1 MVKSTTLLKQHS
13 KMDTKDLNKI
23 QKDREEKL
31 KKLRDAGFNFP
42 NDFEKKDNLGDVA
55 EQFSNET
62 KIDFEQKVV
71 SVQSAGRIIF
81 KRVMGKVSFMTLED
95 ASGRLQAY
103 FSLDNL
109 GDDLAQIKEWDLGD
123 IVGITG
129 NLFRTK
135 TEELTIEVKEAKLL
149 TKSLN
154 PMPEKHKGISNIE
167 TIYRQRYIDLMSN
180 QDSRELFIKRNKI
193 IQSLRKNL
201 EEKGFLEVETPM
213 MHPIPGGANAR
224 PFETHHNALDKKLYL
239 RIAPELYLKRLLV
252 GGFEKVFEINRNFR
266 NEGISTIHN
275 PEFTMLEFYEAFGKL
290 DKTTAFIQKLIQDS
304 VQEVNGTLKI
314 EYDGRPLDL
323 SNDFKVISIKDL
335 LKEKLGLKNLDTAE
349 EIFDA
354 ANKTG
359 MKIKKSWGW
368 GKVLLELFE
377 TNIEKDLWAPTF
389 VKDYPYEVSPLSR
402 KKDDDPDYTDRVE
415 LFIGG
420 REFANFFCE
429 LNDPID
435 QENRF
440 DDQLKQKD
448 LGDIEAM
455 FFDEDYINALKHGMP
470 PAVGVGI
477 GIDRLIMLATDS
489 QSIRDVVLFPTLK

>member
-1 MVKSTTLLKQHS
+1 
-13 KMDTKDLNKI
+13 MDTKELNKI

-31 KKLRDAGFNFP
+31 KKLRDQGFNFP
-42 NDFEKKDNLGDVA
+42 NDFDKNHNLGEIA
-55 EQFSNET
+55 EKFSDSSKLDLEKN
-62 KIDFEQKVV
+62 
-71 SVQSAGRIIF
+71 SNRVQSAGRIVL

-95 ASGRLQAY
+95 TSGRLQAY
-103 FSLDNL
+103 FSLNNL
-109 GDDLAQIKEWDLGD
+109 GDSLEEIKDWDLGD
-123 IVGITG
+123 IVGIKG

-135 TEELTIEVKEAKLL
+135 TDELTVEVEEALLL

-154 PMPEKHKGISNIE
+154 PIGVFQSLQAE
-167 TIYRQRYIDLMSN
+167 
-180 QDSRELFIKRNKI
+180 
-193 IQSLRKNL
+193 SLRKNL
-201 EEKGFLEVETPM
+201 ESTGFLEVETPM

-252 GGFEKVFEINRNFR
+252 GGFERVFEINRNFR

-275 PEFTMLEFYEAFGKL
+275 PEFTMLEFYEAYGNL
-290 DKTTAFIQKLIQDS
+290 EKTTNFIQKLVQDS
-304 VQEVNGTLKI
+304 VLAVNDSLKI
-314 EYDGRPLDL
+314 QYDGKPLDL
-323 SNDFKVISIKDL
+323 SKNFKVISVKEL
-335 LKEKLGLKNLDTAE
+335 LKQKLGIEKLESSK

-354 ANKTG
+354 AKKHNL
-359 MKIKKSWGW
+359 KINKSWGW

-377 TNIEKDLWAPTF
+377 KYVEKDLWEPTF

-402 KKDDDPDYTDRVE
+402 RKDGDKDYTDRVE
-415 LFIGG
+415 LFIAG

-435 QENRF
+435 QEERF

>member
-1 MVKSTTLLKQHS
+1 
-13 KMDTKDLNKI
+13 MDTKELNKI

-31 KKLRDAGFNFP
+31 KKLRDQGFNFP
-42 NDFEKKDNLGDVA
+42 NDFDKTHNLGEIA
-55 EQFSNET
+55 EKFSDSSKLDLEKNLNR
-62 KIDFEQKVV
+62 
-71 SVQSAGRIIF
+71 VQSAGRIVL

-95 ASGRLQAY
+95 TSGRLQAY
-103 FSLDNL
+103 FSFNNL
-109 GDDLAQIKEWDLGD
+109 GDSLEEIKDWDLGD
-123 IVGITG
+123 IVGIKG

-135 TEELTIEVKEAKLL
+135 TDELTVEVEEALLL

-167 TIYRQRYIDLMSN
+167 TIYRQRYIDLMSS
-180 QDSRELFIKRNKI
+180 QESRELFVKRNKI

-201 EEKGFLEVETPM
+201 ESAGFLEVETPM

-252 GGFEKVFEINRNFR
+252 GGFERVFEINRNFR

-275 PEFTMLEFYEAFGKL
+275 PEFTMLEFYEAYGNL
-290 DKTTAFIQKLIQDS
+290 EKTTNFIQKLVQDS
-304 VQEVNGTLKI
+304 VLEVNNSLKI
-314 EYDGRPLDL
+314 QYDGKPLDL
-323 SNDFKVISIKDL
+323 SKNFKVISVKEL
-335 LKEKLGLKNLDTAE
+335 LKQKLGIEKLESSK

-354 ANKTG
+354 AKKHNL
-359 MKIKKSWGW
+359 KINKSWGW

-377 TNIEKDLWAPTF
+377 KYVEKDLWEPTF

-402 KKDDDPDYTDRVE
+402 RKDGDKDYTDRVE
-415 LFIGG
+415 LFIAG

-435 QENRF
+435 QEERF

>member
-1 MVKSTTLLKQHS
+1 
-13 KMDTKDLNKI
+13 
-23 QKDREEKL
+23 
-31 KKLRDAGFNFP
+31 LRDQGFNFP
-42 NDFEKKDNLGDVA
+42 NDFDKTHNLGEIA
-55 EQFSNET
+55 EKFSDSSKLDLEKN
-62 KIDFEQKVV
+62 
-71 SVQSAGRIIF
+71 SNRVQSAGRIVL

-95 ASGRLQAY
+95 TSGRLQAY
-103 FSLDNL
+103 FSLNNL
-109 GDDLAQIKEWDLGD
+109 GDSLEEIKDWDLGD
-123 IVGITG
+123 IVGIKG

-135 TEELTIEVKEAKLL
+135 TDELTVEVEEALLL

-167 TIYRQRYIDLMSN
+167 TIYRQRYIDLMSS
-180 QDSRELFIKRNKI
+180 QESRELFVKRNKI

-201 EEKGFLEVETPM
+201 ESAGFLEVETPM

-252 GGFEKVFEINRNFR
+252 GGFERVFEINRNFR

-275 PEFTMLEFYEAFGKL
+275 PEFTMLEFYEAYGNL
-290 DKTTAFIQKLIQDS
+290 EKTTNFIQKLVQDS
-304 VQEVNGTLKI
+304 VLEVNDSLKI
-314 EYDGRPLDL
+314 QYDGKPLDL
-323 SNDFKVISIKDL
+323 SKNFKVISVKEL
-335 LKEKLGLKNLDTAE
+335 LKQKLGIEKLESSK

-354 ANKTG
+354 AKKHNL
-359 MKIKKSWGW
+359 KINKSWGW

-377 TNIEKDLWAPTF
+377 KYVEKDLWEPTF

-402 KKDDDPDYTDRVE
+402 RKDGDKDYTDRVE
-415 LFIGG
+415 LFIAG

-435 QENRF
+435 QEERF

>member
-1 MVKSTTLLKQHS
+1 
-13 KMDTKDLNKI
+13 MDTKELNKI

-31 KKLRDAGFNFP
+31 KKLRDQGFNFP
-42 NDFEKKDNLGDVA
+42 NDFDKTHNLGEIA
-55 EQFSNET
+55 EKFSDSSKLDLEKN
-62 KIDFEQKVV
+62 
-71 SVQSAGRIIF
+71 SNRVQSAGRIVL

-95 ASGRLQAY
+95 TSGRLQAY
-103 FSLDNL
+103 FSLNNL
-109 GDDLAQIKEWDLGD
+109 GDSLEEIKDWDLGD
-123 IVGITG
+123 IVGIKG

-135 TEELTIEVKEAKLL
+135 TDELTVEVEEALLL

-167 TIYRQRYIDLMSN
+167 TIYRQRYIDLMSS
-180 QDSRELFIKRNKI
+180 QESRELFVKRNKI

-201 EEKGFLEVETPM
+201 ESAGFLEVETPM

-252 GGFEKVFEINRNFR
+252 GGFERVFEINRNFR

-275 PEFTMLEFYEAFGKL
+275 PEFTMLEFYEAYGNL
-290 DKTTAFIQKLIQDS
+290 EKTTNFIQKLVQDS
-304 VQEVNGTLKI
+304 VLEVNNSLKI
-314 EYDGRPLDL
+314 QYDGKPLDL
-323 SNDFKVISIKDL
+323 SKNFKVISVKEL
-335 LKEKLGLKNLDTAE
+335 LKQKLGIEKLESSK

-354 ANKTG
+354 AKKHNL
-359 MKIKKSWGW
+359 KINKSWGW

-377 TNIEKDLWAPTF
+377 KYVEKDLWEPTF

-402 KKDDDPDYTDRVE
+402 RKDGDKDYTDRVE
-415 LFIGG
+415 LFIAG

-435 QENRF
+435 QEERF

>member
-1 MVKSTTLLKQHS
+1 
-13 KMDTKDLNKI
+13 MDTKELNKI

-31 KKLRDAGFNFP
+31 KKLRDQGFNFP
-42 NDFEKKDNLGDVA
+42 NDFDKTHNLGEIA
-55 EQFSNET
+55 EKFSDSSKLDLEKN
-62 KIDFEQKVV
+62 
-71 SVQSAGRIIF
+71 SNRVQSAGRIVL

-95 ASGRLQAY
+95 TSGRLQAY
-103 FSLDNL
+103 FSLNNL
-109 GDDLAQIKEWDLGD
+109 GDSLEEIKDWDLGD
-123 IVGITG
+123 IVGIKG

-135 TEELTIEVKEAKLL
+135 TDELTVEVEEALLL

-154 PMPEKHKGISNIE
+154 PMPEKHKGISDIE
-167 TIYRQRYIDLMSN
+167 TIYRQRYIDLMSS
-180 QDSRELFIKRNKI
+180 QESRELFVKRNKI

-201 EEKGFLEVETPM
+201 ESTGFLEVETPM

-224 PFETHHNALDKKLYL
+224 PFETHHNSLDKKLYL

-252 GGFEKVFEINRNFR
+252 GGFERVFEINRNFR

-275 PEFTMLEFYEAFGKL
+275 PEFTMLEFYEAYGNL
-290 DKTTAFIQKLIQDS
+290 EKTTNFIQKLVQDS
-304 VQEVNGTLKI
+304 VLAVNDSLKI
-314 EYDGRPLDL
+314 QYDGKPLDL
-323 SNDFKVISIKDL
+323 SKNFKVISVKEL
-335 LKEKLGLKNLDTAE
+335 LKQKLGIEKLESSK

-354 ANKTG
+354 AKKHNLKVN
-359 MKIKKSWGW
+359 KSWGW

-377 TNIEKDLWAPTF
+377 KYVEKDLWEPTF

-402 KKDDDPDYTDRVE
+402 RKDGDKDYTDRVE
-415 LFIGG
+415 LFIAG

-435 QENRF
+435 QEERF

>member
-1 MVKSTTLLKQHS
+1 
-13 KMDTKDLNKI
+13 MDTKELNKI

-31 KKLRDAGFNFP
+31 KKLRDQGFNFP
-42 NDFEKKDNLGDVA
+42 NDFDKTHNLGEIA
-55 EQFSNET
+55 EKFSDSSKLDLEKN
-62 KIDFEQKVV
+62 
-71 SVQSAGRIIF
+71 SNRVQSAGRIVL

-95 ASGRLQAY
+95 TSGRLQAY
-103 FSLDNL
+103 FSLNNL
-109 GDDLAQIKEWDLGD
+109 GDSLEEIKDWDLGD
-123 IVGITG
+123 IVGIKG
-129 NLFRTK
+129 SLFRTK
-135 TEELTIEVKEAKLL
+135 TDELTVEVKEALLL

-167 TIYRQRYIDLMSN
+167 TIYRQRYIDLMSS
-180 QDSRELFIKRNKI
+180 QESRELFVKRNKI

-201 EEKGFLEVETPM
+201 ESTGFLEVETPM

-252 GGFEKVFEINRNFR
+252 GGFERVFEINRNFR

-275 PEFTMLEFYEAFGKL
+275 PEFTMLEFYEAYGNL
-290 DKTTAFIQKLIQDS
+290 EKTTNFIQKLVQDS
-304 VQEVNGTLKI
+304 VLEVNNSLKI
-314 EYDGRPLDL
+314 QYDGKPLDL
-323 SNDFKVISIKDL
+323 SKNFKVISVKEL
-335 LKEKLGLKNLDTAE
+335 LKQKLGIEKLQSSK

-354 ANKTG
+354 AKKHNL
-359 MKIKKSWGW
+359 KINKSWGW

-377 TNIEKDLWAPTF
+377 KYVEKDLWEPTF

-402 KKDDDPDYTDRVE
+402 RKDGDKDYTDRVE
-415 LFIGG
+415 LFIAG

-435 QENRF
+435 QEERF

>member
-1 MVKSTTLLKQHS
+1 
-13 KMDTKDLNKI
+13 MDTKELNKI
-23 QKDREEKL
+23 QKDRKEKL
-31 KKLRDAGFNFP
+31 KKLRDSGFNFP
-42 NDFEKKDNLGDVA
+42 NDFVKKHNLGDIA
-55 EQFSNET
+55 NKFYDSSKLDLEKNLNE
-62 KIDFEQKVV
+62 
-71 SVQSAGRIIF
+71 VQSAGRIVL

-95 ASGRLQAY
+95 TSGRLQAY
-103 FSLDNL
+103 FSLNNL
-109 GDDLAQIKEWDLGD
+109 EDSLEGIKEWDLGD
-123 IVGITG
+123 IVGIKG
-129 NLFRTK
+129 HLFRTK
-135 TEELTIEVKEAKLL
+135 TDELTVEVKEAKLL

-167 TIYRQRYIDLMSN
+167 TIYRQRYIDLMSS
-180 QDSRELFIKRNKI
+180 QESRELFVKRNKI

-201 EEKGFLEVETPM
+201 ESEGFLEVETPM

-275 PEFTMLEFYEAFGKL
+275 PEFTMLEFYEAYGKL
-290 DKTTAFIQKLIQDS
+290 NKTTAFIQKLVQDS
-304 VQEVNGTLKI
+304 VLEVNESLKI
-314 EYDGRPLDL
+314 EYDGKPLDL
-323 SNDFKVISIKDL
+323 SKDFKVISVKDL
-335 LKEKLGLKNLDTAE
+335 LKQKLGIKELDDPDKIFAAAKKYNLQ
-349 EIFDA
+349 
-354 ANKTG
+354 
-359 MKIKKSWGW
+359 IKKNWGW

-377 TNIEKDLWAPTF
+377 KHVEKDLWEPTF

-402 KKDDDPDYTDRVE
+402 RKDEDKEFTDRVE
-415 LFIGG
+415 LFIAGK
-420 REFANFFCE
+420 EFANFFCE

-435 QENRF
+435 QEERF

-455 FFDEDYINALKHGMP
+455 FFDEDYIDALKHGMP

-477 GIDRLIMLATDS
+477 GIDRLIMLATNS